1 MVNPQGTSFIPQRP
15 TRGKAEPKRVR
26 KIYMLTYVTYV
37 LFFGSLIATAG
48 VFFFSFSLDVQLD
61 TKRESLAAERQQFNQ
76 GDIESIRDLEKR
88 INVAEERLNNHIS
101 VLAVF
106 EALEQSAVQSLRY
119 ISFTYKRLNDE
130 FPLVTFTGTSDRFN
144 NVLFQR
150 QVLDTNPIL
159 AGSVIKDIRLES
171 KVSGDTSN
179 AQELVT
185 FELEKEVDTSL
196 IGYTPRPLGM
206 PEPQQQTQSQ
216 QGDQSLQAQGDQQ
229 ASADQESASEGASD
243 VQQ

>member
-15 TRGKAEPKRVR
+15 SRGKAEPKRVR

-37 LFFGSLIATAG
+37 LFFGSLVATAA

-88 INVAEERLNNHIS
+88 INVAEERLNNHVS
-101 VLAVF
+101 VLAIF

-119 ISFTYKRLNDE
+119 ISFSYKRLNDE
-130 FPLVTFTGTSDRFN
+130 FPLVSFTGTSDRFN

-150 QVLDTNPIL
+150 DVFASNPVL
-159 AGSVIKDIRLES
+159 AGSVIKDVALES
-171 KVSGDTSN
+171 EIAGDPSN
-179 AQELVT
+179 AEKLVT
-185 FELEKEVDTSL
+185 FTIEKEVDTSL
-196 IGYTPRPLGM
+196 IGYTPRQLGM
-206 PEPQQQTQSQ
+206 PEQNSAPQQQEQT
-216 QGDQSLQAQGDQQ
+216 DQQ
-229 ASADQESASEGASD
+229 QQEDGTEGD
-243 VQQ
+243 NTQVQQ